1 MQAVQDAE
9 VYLEDVDSNEEEVA
23 GSHGAQ
29 RVLKLALILLILLL
43 GTAVFFFV
51 LLPMFQPAMPPLAPA
66 VQV

>member
-1 MQAVQDAE
+1 MQAIQDAD

-43 GTAVFFFV
+43 GTALIFFV
-51 LLPMFQPAMPPLAPA
+51 LMPLFQPAMPPLVPA